1 VSKDAREMSLAD
13 YIRQLI
19 EALEAAE
26 TDSATRLRRIVGER
40 SAVIS
45 VDAETVLVRFAA
57 DLLHVETLA
66 PGAAIPRT
74 DGVGETDRQ
83 TVLALLA
90 GRIEVAGAI
99 MTGRL
104 RLRGAI
110 DGVVR
115 MSLAIDIL
123 IDVAV
128 RAPRLQQLARVYR
141 TDAERAPFVPEPP
154 WDAMRRRAEL
164 REAERA
170 MLGRLGL
177 LPDDRQEQ

>member
-1 VSKDAREMSLAD
+1 MSLAG

-19 EALEAAE
+19 EALAAAE
-26 TDSATRLRRIVGER
+26 TDSAARLRHIVGER

-57 DLLHVETLA
+57 DSLHVETLV
-66 PGAAIPRT
+66 PGGPIPRT

-90 GRIEVAGAI
+90 GRIEVTGAI

-104 RLRGAI
+104 RLRGAV

-115 MSLAIDIL
+115 MSQAIDIL

-128 RAPRLQQLARVYR
+128 RAPRLQQLARAYR
-141 TDAERAPFVPEPP
+141 TDAGHTPVAPEPR
-154 WDAMRRRAEL
+154 WDATGRRAEL
-164 REAERA
+164 RDAERA
-170 MLGRLGL
+170 MLSRLGL

>member
-1 VSKDAREMSLAD
+1 MSLAD

-19 EALEAAE
+19 EALATAE
-26 TDSATRLRRIVGER
+26 TDSAARLRRIVGER

-45 VDAETVLVRFAA
+45 VDAETVMVRFTA
-57 DLLHVETLA
+57 DSLRVETLA
-66 PGAAIPRT
+66 SDALIPRT

-90 GRIEVAGAI
+90 GRIEVTSAI

-123 IDVAV
+123 IDAAV
-128 RAPRLQQLARVYR
+128 REPRLQQLARAYR
-141 TDAERAPFVPEPP
+141 TDAARAPLVPEPP
-154 WDAMRRRAEL
+154 LDAMQRRAEL

-177 LPDDRQEQ
+177 LPDHQQEQ